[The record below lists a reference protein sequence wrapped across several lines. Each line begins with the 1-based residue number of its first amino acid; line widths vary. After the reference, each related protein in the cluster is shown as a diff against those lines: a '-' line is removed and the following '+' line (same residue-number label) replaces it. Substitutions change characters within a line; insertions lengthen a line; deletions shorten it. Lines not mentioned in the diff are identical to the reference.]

1 MGQVVR
7 VLRADLERYIA
18 RRLTPSIEPV
28 GAADKPT
35 HAVEGRVGTAEEGA
49 ALASAE
55 GRS

>member
-18 RRLTPSIEPV
+18 RCLTPLIEPV

-35 HAVEGRVGTAEEGA
+35 HAVEGRVGTVEEGA